1 MMFQKTKNRR
11 NFPLGGLKMIFLLH
25 NSTSDRVCVTLAT
38 RLLVSSATKP
48 AKQVSLLATENLI
61 VNKY

>member
-1 MMFQKTKNRR
+1 
-11 NFPLGGLKMIFLLH
+11 MIFLLH

-48 AKQVSLLATENLI
+48 AKQVSLLATENFI
-61 VNKY
+61 VNKHTFINNNVL